1 MTEKKDNQLTIAVKK
16 SGLQPSKV
24 DSLLQSFAG
33 YFDQAKELTGSSRS
47 IVVTD
52 EAQTDL
58 MIKARESRLKLKD
71 IRINVEK
78 TRKELKEQSLREG
91 RAIDGVANIIKALIV
106 PVEEHLEKQEKYSET
121 KELERIEKRH
131 SERITKLSV
140 YVEDVTFY
148 SLKSMS
154 DDAFNKLLAS
164 SKAIWDNE
172 IALKKKN
179 EEIRLAEE
187 KKERLGRAIIEQEN
201 KKLKAQAEEREKK
214 IAEEKKANDLKLAE
228 EKRKTEAAE
237 AKLKAEKEAQKKR
250 EREARELEEAR
261 KKAEDELLRAT
272 LLAPDKEKLIEFAGS
287 IDKLQAPNL
296 ASREAG
302 LILNEALNKLNEI
315 SNNIREKSKTL

>member
-121 KELERIEKRH
+121 KELERIEKRN

-154 DDAFNKLLAS
+154 DDAFNKLLES
-164 SKAIWDNE
+164 SKVTYDA
-172 IALKKKN
+172 
-179 EEIRLAEE
+179 
-187 KKERLGRAIIEQEN
+187 
-201 KKLKAQAEEREKK
+201 K
-214 IAEEKKANDLKLAE
+214 IAFEKKAEEERVAAEIKETEERARTKKEILKLRGEAMKREEKAEIVRKANEKKLAE

-272 LLAPDKEKLIEFAGS
+272 ILAPDKEKLIEFAGL
-287 IDKLQAPNL
+287 IDKLQVPNL

-302 LILNEALNKLNEI
+302 LILNEALGKLNEI
-315 SNNIREKSKTL
+315 SNNLREKSKTL